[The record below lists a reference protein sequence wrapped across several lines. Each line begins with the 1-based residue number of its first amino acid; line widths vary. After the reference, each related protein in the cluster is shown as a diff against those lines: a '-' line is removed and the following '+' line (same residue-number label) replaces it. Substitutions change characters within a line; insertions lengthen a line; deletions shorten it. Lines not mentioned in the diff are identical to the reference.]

1 MSSGA
6 ANAKNNLI
14 QRSFSG
20 GRAEPLPPLILYC
33 SFCRNVI
40 EEESFCV
47 FKNKNHHFPLKISHI
62 RVFWGKDMLAI
73 PK

>member
-1 MSSGA
+1 MK
-6 ANAKNNLI
+6 KNKHLARRALSLLLALI
-14 QRSFSG
+14 MTFSLCPSVM
-20 GRAEPLPPLILYC
+20 AD
-33 SFCRNVI
+33 
-40 EEESFCV
+40 ESFCV